1 MAFTFS
7 KELTDYYQADT
18 AATAIHGFISGLY
31 EQPMISITLKNSTPR
46 SKKYMLSVEYEAKQS
61 LDNAFERIC
70 NGVKDFNKARALSAE
85 LDKRQTINNAKSVLN
100 VYRRMERIAGSPYV
114 PNANRTS
121 NNALNIDISA
131 LENTRQNRKFIAEL
145 ERDCMREAIEKIQ
158 PQELKT
164 ILVEKYCIPV
174 KKSNIELYY
183 DLGRSESAF
192 YRDLD
197 DALLEFAAIYKN
209 GKLLAFL

>member
-85 LDKRQTINNAKSVLN
+85 LDKRQTINK
-100 VYRRMERIAGSPYV
+100 
-114 PNANRTS
+114 
-121 NNALNIDISA
+121 
-131 LENTRQNRKFIAEL
+131 
-145 ERDCMREAIEKIQ
+145 
-158 PQELKT
+158 
-164 ILVEKYCIPV
+164 
-174 KKSNIELYY
+174 
-183 DLGRSESAF
+183 
-192 YRDLD
+192 
-197 DALLEFAAIYKN
+197 
-209 GKLLAFL
+209 

>member
-1 MAFTFS
+1 
-7 KELTDYYQADT
+7 
-18 AATAIHGFISGLY
+18 
-31 EQPMISITLKNSTPR
+31 
-46 SKKYMLSVEYEAKQS
+46 
-61 LDNAFERIC
+61 
-70 NGVKDFNKARALSAE
+70 
-85 LDKRQTINNAKSVLN
+85 
-100 VYRRMERIAGSPYV
+100 
-114 PNANRTS
+114 
-121 NNALNIDISA
+121 
-131 LENTRQNRKFIAEL
+131 
-145 ERDCMREAIEKIQ
+145 MREAIEKIQ
-158 PQELKT
+158 PKKLKT